1 MNGCLMSDGDGPWS
15 ARYRGFSVGIERTLA
30 DVECFSAN
38 AKPTPQF
45 SRGVSL
51 GEIVGINTA
60 ARRGTYPG
68 NFSVLF
74 IEYAK
79 CFPRDVKSNGR

>member
-1 MNGCLMSDGDGPWS
+1 MMVETDGPWS
-15 ARYRGFSVGIERTLA
+15 ARYRGFCVGIERTLVGA
-30 DVECFSAN
+30 LECFSADSE
-38 AKPTPQF
+38 TPPSSTEV
-45 SRGVSL
+45 SRWGNSRDNY
-51 GEIVGINTA
+51 G
-60 ARRGTYPG
+60 GTYPG